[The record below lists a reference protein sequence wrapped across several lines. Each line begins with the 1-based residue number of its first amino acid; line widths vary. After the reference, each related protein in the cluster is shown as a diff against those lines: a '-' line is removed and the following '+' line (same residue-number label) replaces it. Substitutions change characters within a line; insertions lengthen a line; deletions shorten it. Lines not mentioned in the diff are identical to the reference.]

1 MAYVIL
7 AAMEQQAQRSN
18 MKNEIKT
25 ATLDGVAW
33 KAVKAADNGTINT
46 AAEAADALSIAA
58 GEWLEARLAV
68 EKAEADAAA
77 AGKRGV
83 AAIKAVADRLHDK
96 IKKRKKAT
104 DAYGEELFAK
114 EAEVATLHPGLCG
127 VLAALM
133 QYATGEVKIDKP
145 LAYIDLT
152 GREYVPEVTDENRAA
167 LAAFKPLRR
176 NPPDTSALRV
186 SVGAEAAPFSGLI
199 AARTRYE
206 TACQALA
213 DTLKIYEDALSAL
226 AAEADAEAES
236 VEKALAIQ
244 AERDAKAD

>member
-1 MAYVIL
+1 
-7 AAMEQQAQRSN
+7 
-18 MKNEIKT
+18 MKNEKKT
-25 ATLDGVAW
+25 GTLDGAAW

-83 AAIKAVADRLHDK
+83 AAIKAVADRLRGEVE
-96 IKKRKKAT
+96 KRRKAADT
-104 DAYGEELFAK
+104 YGEELFAK
-114 EAEVATLHPGLCG
+114 EAEVAALHPDLCG
-127 VLAALM
+127 VLSALIP
-133 QYATGEVKIDKP
+133 YATGEVKIDKP
-145 LAYIDLT
+145 LTYIA
-152 GREYVPEVTDENRAA
+152 GYEREYAPEVTSANRAA

-186 SVGAEAAPFSGLI
+186 SAGAEAAPFSGLI

-213 DTLKIYEDALSAL
+213 DTLKICEDALSAL
-226 AAEADAEAES
+226 AAEADAEAGS
-236 VEKALAIQ
+236 VEKAAAIQ
-244 AERDAKAD
+244 AQRDA